1 MRRIRIAKLQI
12 CSSRQ
17 LYVSIQVEY
26 FPRIVGMPLLTMQM
40 PLYRSTVKICEERL
54 EHFNSGTQLNT
65 DQNRYVFVLIIS
77 HSLMT
82 LF

>member
-26 FPRIVGMPLLTMQM
+26 FPRIVGMPLLTMLM